1 MNPTKLG
8 VHIEEAVDISGVGR
22 TSLYA
27 AIKDGRLKARKSG
40 RRTIILIDDLKNFLG
55 ALPEK
60 ENASENS
67 TGEIG
72 RDEDAGGPLD
82 TCPQAPGRVLPQAR
96 GPPPIDRNT

>member
-27 AIKDGRLKARKSG
+27 AIKEGRLKARKSG
-40 RRTIILIDDLKNFLG
+40 RRTIILIDDLKKFLG
-55 ALPEK
+55 GLPEK

-67 TGEIG
+67 TEEIG
-72 RDEDAGGPLD
+72 RDEENPLN
-82 TCPQAPGRVLPQAR
+82 TCPGTSGPVLPQAR
-96 GPPPIDRNT
+96 APPTIDRNT

>member
-40 RRTIILIDDLKNFLG
+40 RRTIILIDDLKKFLG

-67 TGEIG
+67 TEEIG
-72 RDEDAGGPLD
+72 RDEDALD
-82 TCPQAPGRVLPQAR
+82 ACPAAPGRVRPQAR
-96 GPPPIDRNT
+96 GPPTIDRNT